1 MFVLTGHTAPVWS
14 LAYAPDGQTLLSG
27 SGDGTVKLWDLAGRC
42 LRTSVVAR
50 LDLLGS
56 VDRVAF
62 APDGQTFACGCDQDR
77 GDNCQWWDVA
87 ACRRRRQ
94 VYRAYG
100 TYDGPVPVT
109 FSPDGRAFAAGL
121 STDNVT
127 LWSGAGR
134 KRRKRRSRGVPV
146 PGGAV
151 VDLTFSPD
159 SKLLALV
166 CGDGAVRLHHL
177 EAGQH
182 RTLEPEEGLPFRG
195 VVFSPDGRTLALRLP
210 QQGPGIIFHD
220 VETLRRRA
228 TFRLANVLVN
238 ALAFSPDGRILAA
251 ATHDQKVWFW
261 DAVTR
266 VQLICFDWG
275 IGWVSTVAFAP
286 DGMTAAAAGQDGR
299 IIVWDVEV

>member
-14 LAYAPDGQTLLSG
+14 LAYSPDGQTLLSG
-27 SGDGTVKLWDLAGRC
+27 SGDGTVKLWDLAGRR
-42 LRTSVVAR
+42 LRTSLVAR

-100 TYDGPVPVT
+100 TYDGPVPVA
-109 FSPDGRAFAAGL
+109 FAPDGSAFAAGL
-121 STDNVT
+121 ATDSVT
-127 LWSGAGR
+127 LWTGPGR
-134 KRRKRRSRGVPV
+134 KRRSQVPV
-146 PGGAV
+146 AGGAV
-151 VDLTFSPD
+151 VDLAFSPD
-159 SKLLALV
+159 SKLLAMV
-166 CGDGAVRLHHL
+166 GGDGAVRLHSL
-177 EAGQH
+177 ETRQH
-182 RTLEPEEGLPFRG
+182 RTLELGEGLPFRG
-195 VVFSPDGRTLALRLP
+195 VVFSPAGRTLALRLP
-210 QQGPGIIFHD
+210 QQGPGVIFHD

-228 TFRLANVLVN
+228 TFRLQNVLVN

-251 ATHDQKVWFW
+251 ATNDGKVWFW

-286 DGMTAAAAGQDGR
+286 DGMTATAAGENGR
-299 IIVWDVEV
+299 IVVWDVEV